1 MTNLNF
7 NLNTMTAVAEQKG
20 PPIGIRHLQAL
31 LLFLAIVANYIARL
45 NVSVAVVAMTDA
57 ATTNLDFPEYDWTG
71 AQKSYVLSSFYWGY
85 IITQFP
91 AGFLVRRF
99 GAKSVLFIPTFATAI
114 LSALT
119 PFCISWGGWKAFSVI
134 RVVAGLF
141 QGLIFPCIHEH
152 LAKWSP
158 PEDRNRLGVF
168 AYSGA
173 DCGSVM
179 AMAISGLIA
188 NSSMGWP
195 GIFYV
200 SAGICGVWCL
210 LWLTLGSNHAPS
222 SHLIGSRERDYI
234 ERSMRRQDGFH
245 AQKIPIPWRAIWSS
259 VPFYALLIV
268 RSAQGWANS
277 TMQLQTPSYM
287 HGVLEMDI
295 KSNALYSALP
305 FLAMWC
311 MSYVYLVFADVA
323 MSRQWMSLTT
333 LRKSINTVS
342 YWGPAAALIGIGFL
356 DKSQTSLAITLM
368 TINAGLNAGSGI
380 GSILTIIDMSPNHSG
395 MLMAIVNGIGN
406 IFPLLTPLLV
416 GVIVTDM
423 GSRSQWQIVF
433 GLTAVVFFLGNLVYI
448 IWGTTDQQ
456 AWDAEDYF
464 KQCTRN
470 GHQLEQNHTTDRDND
485 SKTT

>member
-1 MTNLNF
+1 MSAVVE
-7 NLNTMTAVAEQKG
+7 NTG
-20 PPIGIRHLQAL
+20 PFIGIRHLQAA
-31 LLFLAIVANYIARL
+31 LLFVAIVVNYIARL
-45 NVSVAVVAMTDA
+45 NVSVAVVAMTNA
-57 ATTNLDFPEYDWTG
+57 ESSNPDFPEYDWTE
-71 AQKSYVLSSFYWGY
+71 AQKSYILSSFYWGY
-85 IITQFP
+85 ILTQFP

-99 GAKSVLFIPTFATAI
+99 GAKIVLFIPTCATAV

-119 PFCISWGGWKAFSVI
+119 PYFISWGGWVAFSVLRI
-134 RVVAGLF
+134 MMGLF

-158 PEDRNRLGVF
+158 PKDRNRLGVF
-168 AYSGA
+168 AYSGS
-173 DCGSVM
+173 DCGSVF
-179 AMAISGLIA
+179 AMGLSGLIA
-188 NSSMGWP
+188 HSSLGWP
-195 GIFYV
+195 GISYV
-200 SAGICGVWCL
+200 SAGLCGIWCV
-210 LWLTLGSNHAPS
+210 LWLLFGANNAPD
-222 SHLIGSRERDYI
+222 SRLVGQLERDYI
-234 ERSMRRQDGFH
+234 ERSMRRNDGFH
-245 AQKIPIPWRAIWSS
+245 EQKIPVPWRAIWTS

-277 TMQLQTPSYM
+277 TMQLQTPAYM

-311 MSYVYLVFADVA
+311 MSYVYLVFADIA

-333 LRKSINTVS
+333 LRKSINTIS

-356 DKSQTSLAITLM
+356 DKSQTELAIALM

-395 MLMAIVNGIGN
+395 MLMAIVNGVGN

-416 GVIVTDM
+416 GVIVTEPS
-423 GSRSQWQIVF
+423 SRSQWQIVF
-433 GLTAVVFFLGNLVYI
+433 ALTAIVFFIGNLVYI

-456 AWDAEDYF
+456 PWDAADFLKPHDAE
-464 KQCTRN
+464 
-470 GHQLEQNHTTDRDND
+470 HSQNMLTMKCDKEKVTEM
-485 SKTT
+485 KTE

>member
-1 MTNLNF
+1 MRDS
-7 NLNTMTAVAEQKG
+7 EKG
-20 PPIGIRHLQAL
+20 PVIGMRHMQAL
-31 LLFLAIVANYIARL
+31 LLFLAIVVNYTARL
-45 NVSVAVVAMTDA
+45 SVSVAIVAMTDA
-57 ATTNLDFPEYDWTG
+57 ATTNLDFPEYNWNG
-71 AQKSYVLSSFYWGY
+71 VQQSYILSSFYWGY
-85 IITQFP
+85 IVTQFP

-99 GAKSVLFIPTFATAI
+99 GAKAVLLVPTLATAV
-114 LSALT
+114 LSGLT
-119 PFCISWGGWKAFSVI
+119 PSCVAWGGWQAFCTI
-134 RVVAGLF
+134 RIVEGLF

-158 PEDRNRLGVF
+158 PEDRNRLGAF

-173 DCGSVM
+173 DCGSVL
-179 AMAISGLIA
+179 AMASSGLIA
-188 NSSMGWP
+188 NGSMGWP

-200 SAGICGVWCL
+200 SAGTCGLWCL
-210 LWLTLGSNHAPS
+210 LWVLLGANNAPS
-222 SHLIGSRERDYI
+222 SRLIGSREREHI
-234 ERSMRRQDGFH
+234 ERSMKRQDGFH

-259 VPFYALLIV
+259 SPFYALLVV

-305 FLAMWC
+305 FLAMWG

-356 DKSQTSLAITLM
+356 DKSQTTLAIALM

-416 GVIVTDM
+416 GVIVTESD
-423 GSRSQWQIVF
+423 SRSQWQIVF
-433 GLTAVVFFLGNLVYI
+433 AMTAVVFFIGNLVYL

-456 AWDAEDYF
+456 AWDAEDYLQA
-464 KQCTRN
+464 KDTESEPN
-470 GHQLEQNHTTDRDND
+470 AHQMEFQSRTD
-485 SKTT
+485 SEAKAEVKAE

>member
-1 MTNLNF
+1 MSVSVE
-7 NLNTMTAVAEQKG
+7 NTG
-20 PPIGIRHLQAL
+20 PFIGIRHLQAA
-31 LLFLAIVANYIARL
+31 LLFFAIVVNYIARL

-57 ATTNLDFPEYDWTG
+57 ATSNPDFPEYDWSE
-71 AQKSYVLSSFYWGY
+71 AQRSYILSSFYWGY

-99 GAKSVLFIPTFATAI
+99 GAKQVLFIPTCATAV
-114 LSALT
+114 LSAVT
-119 PFCISWGGWKAFSVI
+119 PYCIGWGGWVAFSVLRI
-134 RVVAGLF
+134 VMGLF

-158 PEDRNRLGVF
+158 PKDRNRLGVF

-173 DCGSVM
+173 DCGSVL

-195 GIFYV
+195 GISYV
-200 SAGICGVWCL
+200 SAGLCGIWCVVWL
-210 LWLTLGSNHAPS
+210 LLSANNAPS
-222 SHLIGSRERDYI
+222 SRLVGLDERVYI
-234 ERSMRRQDGFH
+234 ERSMKRNDGFH
-245 AQKIPIPWRAIWSS
+245 AQKIPIPWRAIWTS

-277 TMQLQTPSYM
+277 TMQLQTPAYM

-295 KSNALYSALP
+295 KSNALFSALP

-311 MSYVYLVFADVA
+311 MSYVYLAFADIA

-333 LRKSINTVS
+333 LRKSINTIS

-356 DKSQTSLAITLM
+356 DKSQTGLAIALM

-395 MLMAIVNGIGN
+395 MLMAIVNGVGN

-416 GVIVTDM
+416 GVIVTEPS
-423 GSRSQWQIVF
+423 SRSQWQIVF
-433 GLTAVVFFLGNLVYI
+433 ALTAIVFFFGNLVYI

-456 AWDAEDYF
+456 PWDAVDFLGPRDAE
-464 KQCTRN
+464 QQPQP
-470 GHQLEQNHTTDRDND
+470 QLSLELT
-485 SKTT
+485 KGKLKGEKEI